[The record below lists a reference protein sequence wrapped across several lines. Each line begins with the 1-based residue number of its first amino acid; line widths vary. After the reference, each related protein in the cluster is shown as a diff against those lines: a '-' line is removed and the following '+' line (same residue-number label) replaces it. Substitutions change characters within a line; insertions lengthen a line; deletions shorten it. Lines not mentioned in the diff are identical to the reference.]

1 MVLDVFDMKIS
12 NIYLYPLVME
22 KTFLFSAK
30 IEEIGKTPFG
40 SKGM

>member
-12 NIYLYPLVME
+12 NICLYPLVME
-22 KTFLFSAK
+22 KTFLFSVK